1 MKVTI
6 LDDYFDTVRT
16 LNCFAKLKDHD
27 VKIWNDHAQDTDTLA
42 ERLCDTEA
50 LVLIRERTKIRTPLL
65 ERLPKLKLISQ
76 RSVFPHIDAD
86 TCTKLGVIISSS
98 QHPELPSYATAELT
112 WALVLAA
119 MRKIPQQM
127 ASLKAGQWQCGVG
140 STVRGKTLGIYG
152 YGRIGAVV
160 AGYGKA
166 FGMNVLVWG
175 REKTLERARQDGY
188 AVASSKNEFFERSD
202 VLSLHMRLVDA
213 TRGIVTAADLARM
226 KPTAVLV
233 NTSRAQLV
241 EAGALVP
248 ALKAGRPGL
257 AGLDV
262 FEDEPMRDTSHP
274 LLALDNVVL
283 TPHIGYVT
291 LEGLE
296 TQFVDI
302 FDQINAYAS
311 GNPINVVNPDVLG
324 SAQLRR

>member
-1 MKVTI
+1 
-6 LDDYFDTVRT
+6 
-16 LNCFAKLKDHD
+16 
-27 VKIWNDHAQDTDTLA
+27 
-42 ERLCDTEA
+42 
-50 LVLIRERTKIRTPLL
+50 
-65 ERLPKLKLISQ
+65 
-76 RSVFPHIDAD
+76 
-86 TCTKLGVIISSS
+86 
-98 QHPELPSYATAELT
+98 
-112 WALVLAA
+112 
-119 MRKIPQQM
+119 
-127 ASLKAGQWQCGVG
+127 
-140 STVRGKTLGIYG
+140 
-152 YGRIGAVV
+152 
-160 AGYGKA
+160 
-166 FGMNVLVWG
+166 
-175 REKTLERARQDGY
+175 
-188 AVASSKNEFFERSD
+188 
-202 VLSLHMRLVDA
+202 MRLVDA

-324 SAQLRR
+324 SAKLRR

>member
-262 FEDEPMRDTSHP
+262 FEDEPMRDTAHP